1 MDNVYINYQYY
12 YKSLEYSDL
21 DQLSIDRCSLF
32 MEISFLSFSLF
43 THTRKYLAWQKMVA
57 DERRRENLK
66 KFMVYFLG
74 MKLRASLNFQER
86 FLPNFADD
94 SRI

>member
-1 MDNVYINYQYY
+1 MI
-12 YKSLEYSDL
+12 
-21 DQLSIDRCSLF
+21 
-32 MEISFLSFSLF
+32 
-43 THTRKYLAWQKMVA
+43 A
-57 DERRRENLK
+57 DEKRRENLK